1 MKWFSNQYGQLS
13 RPHKLS
19 ARRRASF
26 RPQLETFE
34 ERLLPSALSV
44 AQVAS
49 ALHMI
54 QAASAYQ
61 NGDVVLSPPSPP
73 AGPVPV
79 PYPNLA

>member
-1 MKWFSNQYGQLS
+1 MKWLSNVYGQLS
-13 RPHKLS
+13 RPRQQS

-34 ERLLPSALSV
+34 ERLLPSTLSV
-44 AQVAS
+44 ALVSS
-49 ALHMI
+49 ALHVV

-61 NGDVVLSPPSPP
+61 SGDVVLSPPSPP